1 MTAMMAAATVVVL
14 TAVRVILGFSP
25 VCGYAGMRLLT
36 RRELFSPTVQS
47 QQQNCRKSEYQMFH
61 PTLVVFSS

>member
-1 MTAMMAAATVVVL
+1 MMAAAPVVVL

-25 VCGYAGMRLLT
+25 MSSDTGMRLLT
-36 RRELFSPTVQS
+36 RSELFSPAVQS

-61 PTLVVFSS
+61 PTLVVFLS